1 MNLKGKKFENSRL
14 DMEIYVYDIDGKEW
28 FIGKDVA
35 KILGYSNVSTAVS
48 ENVKKSQKKK
58 IYVKTIENIWI
69 SEIPNSEI
77 IVVNNNLSF
86 ITEIGL
92 YQLVMKSRRKE
103 AEEFQD
109 WVYGEV
115 LPSIRKNNFYLD
127 NENITS
133 EQISNLEKEMKKLK
147 IEKGILHEIVYDIS
161 DATTMSFTE
170 VSKKIFKKDAKYLKK
185 MLIEYKFLDKDG
197 YTPLIKEADFKLP
210 EGDTQKMRIFTTTNV
225 EKCRKN
231 EDIRYNKIT
240 NFGYMYLK
248 KFFNKK
254 GLSDF
259 NFGKEHKHD
268 SRDV

>member
-1 MNLKGKKFENSRL
+1 
-14 DMEIYVYDIDGKEW
+14 MEIIKNGFKNERLGIELDVYVIDGKEW
-28 FIGKDVA
+28 FKAQD
-35 KILGYSNVSTAVS
+35 VS
-48 ENVKKSQKKK
+48 EYLEYAETKDMTRN
-58 IYVKTIENIWI
+58 IDFIGENTYRHNMQTAQGNNYEAIFI
-69 SEIPNSEI
+69 NEIALYEI
-77 IVVNNNLSF
+77 ICKIRKSN
-86 ITEIGL
+86 TER
-92 YQLVMKSRRKE
+92 YNKAR
-103 AEEFQD
+103 EFQK
-109 WVYGEV
+109 WVFEEV
-115 LPSIRKNNFYLD
+115 LPSLRKNNFYVD
-127 NENITS
+127 SENITP
-133 EQISNLEKEMKKLK
+133 EQVSDLEKEVKKLK
-147 IEKGILHEIVYDIS
+147 IEKSILHEIVYDIS

-259 NFGKEHKHD
+259 NFGKEYQHD